1 MEIIENIPARNLSY
15 NKRKR
20 GLLRKAIELSAFCE
34 QDIFMVIFDRNKNRL
49 VEFNSSRE
57 FSLGT
62 LKKMFLSANLRKVRH
77 EKYLNEDYDL
87 LEKDLYDKKFF
98 SLKPSNK

>member
-1 MEIIENIPARNLSY
+1 MEAIENIPARNLAY

-20 GLLRKAIELSAFCE
+20 GLLRKAIELSVLCE
-34 QDIFMVIFDRNKNRL
+34 QDIFMVIFDRKKNRL

-62 LKKMFLSANLRKVRH
+62 L
-77 EKYLNEDYDL
+77 
-87 LEKDLYDKKFF
+87 
-98 SLKPSNK
+98 